1 MNTARPPS
9 DFSSFSSTRR
19 FSPRRIYPPSPGS
32 ANLTITSA
40 ASRTKVTQSSHSR
53 TSNTT
58 VTTTTTSLLT
68 LLQQRKTEEAWLAY
82 TGSDQLPNSTCLS
95 RLVSQLSYQK
105 THDGLTRAQSIVRRL
120 HHDNRLHLLDCN
132 SLGLLAVAAAKSGQV
147 LYATSIIKSMLKSG
161 YLPHVKAWSA
171 VVSRL
176 SSSGDDGP
184 TEALTLFDLITKR
197 VQRISDPNLI
207 KDSRP
212 DTASYNAVL
221 NACANIGD
229 TGKFLQL
236 FEGMSEFGCE
246 PDVLTYNVMMKL
258 CARADRKELLVFV
271 LERIIEKKIPLC
283 MTTLQ
288 SLVAAYVGFGDLE
301 SAEKIVQA
309 MREGRRDLCK
319 ILRDSTLKEIGPRQ
333 TEPVL
338 NESDVFK
345 ELLPNCLNSRDKEP
359 PELPHVF

>member
-9 DFSSFSSTRR
+9 DFSSFLSTTRR

-32 ANLTITSA
+32 ANPTITSA

-120 HHDNRLHLLDCN
+120 YHDNRLHLLDCN

-171 VVSRL
+171 VISRL

-309 MREGRRDLCK
+309 LREGRRDLCK

-359 PELPHVF
+359 PELPH